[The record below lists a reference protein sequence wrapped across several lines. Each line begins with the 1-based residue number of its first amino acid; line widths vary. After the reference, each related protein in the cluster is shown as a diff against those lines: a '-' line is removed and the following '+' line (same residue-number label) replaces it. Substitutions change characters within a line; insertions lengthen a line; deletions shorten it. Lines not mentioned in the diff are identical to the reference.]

1 MDTTII
7 NEYAAVTQALGT
19 YYDGLY
25 HGDTAML
32 RKIFHPDARYVT
44 ASNGELLHLDMPSY
58 LSKVEARESPANIGE
73 PYGYTLESIEF
84 AGAVTASVRMRSF
97 MLGKHFI
104 DFLSL
109 IRVDGEWRIISKVF
123 HYETQEPI
131 RSKQGE

>member
-32 RKIFHPDARYVT
+32 RQVFHPDARYVT
-44 ASNGELLHLDMPSY
+44 ASNGELLHLNMPSY

-73 PYGYTLESIEF
+73 PYGYIFESIEF
-84 AGAVTASVRMRSF
+84 AGALTASVRMRSS

-109 IRVDGEWRIISKVF
+109 IKVDGEWRIISKVF

-131 RSKQGE
+131 RSKQGK

>member
-1 MDTTII
+1 MDTTIN
-7 NEYAAVTQALGT
+7 NEYPAVAQALGT

-32 RKIFHPDARYVT
+32 RQIFHPDARYVT
-44 ASNGELLHLDMPSY
+44 VSNGELLHLDMKEY
-58 LSKVEARESPANIGE
+58 LPKVEARESSASIGE

-84 AGAVTASVRMRSF
+84 AGAMTASVRMRSS

-109 IRVDGEWRIISKVF
+109 IRVDDKWRIISKVF

-131 RSKQGE
+131 RSKEGE